1 VIPAGEYEITGYRIA
16 ARDES
21 GVEWFLAAT
30 QPFMRELE
38 VVDGETL
45 HIEIDPRIHL
55 AMKSSEQRVD
65 VMVHGDQSAGMS
77 IYRGGRRIPLD
88 FKVMTPN
95 GELVTQ
101 GSFHYG

>member
-1 VIPAGEYEITGYRIA
+1 
-16 ARDES
+16 
-21 GVEWFLAAT
+21 
-30 QPFMRELE
+30 
-38 VVDGETL
+38 
-45 HIEIDPRIHL
+45 
-55 AMKSSEQRVD
+55 MKSSEQRVD